1 MNEPLPSFLL
11 KLACSGPERI
21 IETDMEILP
30 LPPRP
35 QQKIVI
41 KVEMPCDRCRSKA
54 LSLVAATGG
63 VHSVALAGDA
73 RDQVVVVGD
82 GVDPV
87 RLAGALRR
95 KAGPRRSCSSP
106 PRPRTRALAAA
117 MPPPPPPARRPSTR
131 RPPRGTTTSTRRR

>member
-1 MNEPLPSFLL
+1 M
-11 KLACSGPERI
+11 K
-21 IETDMEILP
+21 
-30 LPPRP
+30 
-35 QQKIVI
+35 QKIVI

-87 RLAGALRR
+87 RLASALRR
-95 KAGPRRSCSSP
+95 KVGPAEIVQLASQAKDEGGDKKDAAPVPAGVPAQYAP
-106 PRPRTRALAAA
+106 TAWYYQH
-117 MPPPPPPARRPSTR
+117 PPPPPVSVVCEPPAAGYAYGYQARADDESC
-131 RPPRGTTTSTRRR
+131 SIM

>member
-1 MNEPLPSFLL
+1 
-11 KLACSGPERI
+11 
-21 IETDMEILP
+21 MEILP

-54 LSLVAATGG
+54 LSLVAAAGG
-63 VHSVALAGDA
+63 VLSVALAGDA

-95 KAGPRRSCSSP
+95 KVGPAEILQLASQAKDEGAGGSNAPAPAPGAPAQYAPLSAVCE
-106 PRPRTRALAAA
+106 
-117 MPPPPPPARRPSTR
+117 PPAAGYEDSIC
-131 RPPRGTTTSTRRR
+131 SIM